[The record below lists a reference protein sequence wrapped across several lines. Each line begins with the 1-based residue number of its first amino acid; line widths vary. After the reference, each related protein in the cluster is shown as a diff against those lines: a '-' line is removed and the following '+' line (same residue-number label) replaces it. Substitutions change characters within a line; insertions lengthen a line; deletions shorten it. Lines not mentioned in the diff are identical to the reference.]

1 MSDLGKNVVLEEF
14 KKSKRKYLHI
24 REWKEVDV
32 ISFLIEM
39 GFKNNI
45 FVNIQKNKI
54 DGKCFIHL
62 MTHIDRTI
70 EIFGDLGFSH
80 HEISNLFFYYLDIFN
95 FRKLYAPNF
104 KNDESPSYS
113 TNFKF

>member
-70 EIFGDLGFSH
+70 EIFWDLGKYFQFFSEH
-80 HEISNLFFYYLDIFN
+80 YFLFCFTQN
-95 FRKLYAPNF
+95 FFFFHLNRI
-104 KNDESPSYS
+104 
-113 TNFKF
+113 